1 MVAVRGKYV
10 SSQNIPFGVAWKELK
25 KQGWTSVRPRVKD
38 LDPRWKY
45 VRPGGHVNGTK
56 GIDFFL
62 GEEEL
67 FEYYSGAS
75 KKPSSTSSG
84 PFQTPPAPPAD
95 YAVTTRSPPAQA
107 ATTQPTSPLQPSSGT
122 QQPLTR
128 QTQVKRTQK
137 VPKPPATDK
146 QKRRRSFDDAIS
158 DEEKAPVPV
167 AEPVAQVVAQT
178 PIVLPGPHGG
188 DEENVESGD
197 EGYSSVESVEE
208 NNETVFVTL
217 PPYTNSRTTH
227 GAPIIFEF
235 MPNDG
240 LDVLR
245 AKISSS
251 LATYTDITWEADAP
265 I

>member
-1 MVAVRGKYV
+1 M

-25 KQGWTSVRPRVKD
+25 KQGWTSVRPRAKD

-67 FEYYSGAS
+67 LEYYSGGKRDGGDCWLHSLTNCLYDVTAS
-75 KKPSSTSSG
+75 KKPSSTGSG

-95 YAVTTRSPPAQA
+95 PAVTTRSPPAQA

-128 QTQVKRTQK
+128 QTQVKRTRK

-146 QKRRRSFDDAIS
+146 QKRRRSCEYQLHIHDMICR
-158 DEEKAPVPV
+158 
-167 AEPVAQVVAQT
+167 
-178 PIVLPGPHGG
+178 ICRI
-188 DEENVESGD
+188 
-197 EGYSSVESVEE
+197 
-208 NNETVFVTL
+208 
-217 PPYTNSRTTH
+217 TN
-227 GAPIIFEF
+227 
-235 MPNDG
+235 
-240 LDVLR
+240 
-245 AKISSS
+245 
-251 LATYTDITWEADAP
+251 
-265 I
+265 